1 MRGRESGDLK
11 KNHLELP
18 GMKNTA
24 AEMKNSE
31 DVNLQGEETF
41 EENEPKGS
49 FKKKR
54 ARKPE
59 QQFKSYEGSKEKVRY
74 MSNRSSRKI

>member
-1 MRGRESGDLK
+1 MRGRESGNLK

-31 DVNLQGEETF
+31 DANLQGEETF

-49 FKKKR
+49 FKKK
-54 ARKPE
+54 K
-59 QQFKSYEGSKEKVRY
+59 GEKT
-74 MSNRSSRKI
+74 